1 MSYQPRFYRS
11 QHSSPD
17 LISFSVC
24 IKETNLFIAA
34 RCNLERKAYRSV
46 QKYRQT
52 IEGYI
57 ARHPEFLTSLA
68 PVEVDPGESPIIC
81 DMAEAAQKAGVGPM
95 AAVAG
100 AIAESVGRDLLEYSS
115 DIIVENGGD
124 LFIRTTRERVVG
136 IQAGDSLFSGK
147 LGLTIKP
154 TDTPCGICTSSGT
167 VGHSLSFGKAD
178 AVTIVAASA
187 SLADAA
193 ATACCNCIQSPYD
206 INKALSAAQ
215 SIEGVSGAIIIMA
228 DRIGAAGDVRL
239 VRLSD

>member
-1 MSYQPRFYRS
+1 LSYQPRFYRS

-46 QKYRQT
+46 QKHRQT

-68 PVEVDPGESPIIC
+68 PVEVEPGESPIIC
-81 DMAEAAQKAGVGPM
+81 KMAEAAQKAGVGPM

-124 LFIRTTRERVVG
+124 LFIKTTRERVVG
-136 IQAGDSLFSGK
+136 IHAGDSLFSGK

-239 VRLSD
+239 VSLSD